1 MLDLAVT
8 GGTVVSAAG
17 TFRADVRVRDGKVV
31 LLSAPG
37 VLTEDATQRLDASG
51 EHV

>member
-8 GGTVVSAAG
+8 GGTVVGAAG
-17 TFRADVRVRDGKVV
+17 RFRADVGVRDGKVV

-37 VLTEDATQRLDASG
+37 C
-51 EHV
+51 